1 MNIKRKKSRSFNT
14 LQQVIACL
22 RVLVTF
28 LIIVLINIVQ
38 KKIQFLSY
46 TRLRE
51 DMCYPLYFENLALSC
66 TFFI

>member
-1 MNIKRKKSRSFNT
+1 MNIKRKKSTSFNT

-51 DMCYPLYFENLALSC
+51 DMCDPL
-66 TFFI
+66 